1 MAANEVVNK
10 EVDEEE
16 DKGVD
21 EEVDEAAEM
30 AMALK
35 KIAQQQKF
43 DMSMSKAM
51 DHQAVSNQK
60 SLARAKENAA
70 LLASAKE
77 RRNAASKVR

>member
-16 DKGVD
+16 DED
-21 EEVDEAAEM
+21 VDEAAEM

-60 SLARAKENAA
+60 SLARARENAA

>member
-16 DKGVD
+16 DED
-21 EEVDEAAEM
+21 VDEAAEM

-35 KIAQQQKF
+35 RIAQQQKF
-43 DMSMSKAM
+43 DMRLSQAM

-60 SLARAKENAA
+60 SLAKARENAA

>member
-16 DKGVD
+16 DED
-21 EEVDEAAEM
+21 VDEAAEM

-35 KIAQQQKF
+35 KIAQQQRF
-43 DMSMSKAM
+43 DMSMSKAK
-51 DHQAVSNQK
+51 DHQAVLNQK
-60 SLARAKENAA
+60 SLARARENAA